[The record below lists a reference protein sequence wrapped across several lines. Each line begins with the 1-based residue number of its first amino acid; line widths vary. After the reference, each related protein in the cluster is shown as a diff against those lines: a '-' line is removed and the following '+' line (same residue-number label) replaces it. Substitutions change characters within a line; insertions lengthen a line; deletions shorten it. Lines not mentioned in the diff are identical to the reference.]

1 MNLNANTTPTLLPP
15 FTMHHRGNLP
25 VPIRLSRRSRSNR
38 ENRPPRP
45 EDRASAQLSARR
57 IHPLL
62 ARNPR
67 PKPIGTERLQLR
79 QRTDAGPQY
88 GADGG
93 GSQTASAACQK
104 GHASKPYDRPLG
116 AHLRRCLLDPLT
128 HPTIELADD
137 DEGAALR
144 ARTAHHSYLCGHSHC
159 YACIRRRLAEDFN
172 CPVCFEVM
180 YQAPFRQ
187 YAEEQ
192 SLAAEYPWWVAP
204 GPGEYNWVDVVF
216 PEPSKVVAV
225 DSHSQSA
232 TVIVLKEEIAGC
244 HSLLPHP
251 APHAAAHKSSRPK
264 MPRFAAVVDVDFG
277 EDPRETT
284 TVIADHGVYF
294 SADGRRRQEEYLN
307 VTHKKRRVQPSE
319 LADLYGHWIPVPE
332 DGYDGL
338 EGVGSNSLSPLDAV
352 TSVATKKRKLY
363 ASSDDP
369 MSLWRPLKAKF
380 ADERLRHAGLGD
392 DFYDPKCAHCKTPY
406 VKHTGRIFKCHDCG
420 QFLQCTTCCLSH
432 HALTPLHVIK
442 EWNGEFWIEASLT
455 ALGLVYQLGH
465 GGFPCVVPDDKIYKM
480 VVIEAPI
487 IHQLHIKYCKCSKSD
502 DTDNVEQLLR
512 NACNFVH
519 AIERAT
525 NATASTGMTWLPD
538 RYKQFQ
544 RMARQWGFIERVRRA
559 GLPLKPGGLEDVEAG
574 SCAVT
579 CWGCPYEGRNI
590 PDNWRDVDPQSR
602 FLYMLMVAVDTNFRL
617 KNRMRAN
624 QVDDPSLGPG
634 WGYWVEPQRY
644 THHLKKYIGEKN
656 LSTCIAFAALL
667 QKDTRITTGPRSSG
681 VGGCVCARHECVRP
695 TGMGDLQKGERYF
708 NMDYIVASALFGFS
722 LMLLTISYNIA
733 CQWKKN
739 LPERNDNLPKKLR
752 LPLKDI
758 TLQCALPVW
767 HAGSH
772 NEECEKDNS
781 LSYKVGVGKSDGEG
795 VERVWSVLNPSA
807 NHMKDAG
814 RGQRAD
820 SLEDKIDNHN
830 FLKILDK
837 RKLIVAIAERDRQ
850 VAAFKEVSA
859 TIEAPVKKLWK
870 KQINDWLEKPDSHP
884 NPYTLPRKDCS
895 TEAEVHLE
903 VKKDEDTALAGGS
916 SPLQG
921 RSATA
926 LLIAGMQIEEAQ
938 CVTYLLAAGFRANKI
953 DRRRI
958 IADTAGTA
966 LMTADAESKLQD
978 WRHALLVKIDK
989 FRELQRV
996 YMPGAAAVIAASEA
1010 RCDSDTPAPKA
1021 EKIKLFMPSE
1031 MPSHAADPL
1040 RGCMKGLLDMES
1052 KLRVAQCGNALVKLR
1067 ARLHAKRHFIMFR
1080 NEHVTGQIQAT
1091 KARTLIGQIGERVD
1105 ACAAKYRHARAA
1117 LIKLSGVAPAQFLE
1131 LRPQDIQLDS
1141 DAGESDA
1148 AARKKL
1154 AMISFEAHNVLDM
1167 DCAVRVEW
1175 ARARARKTRW
1185 EEEVMLLREEMQ
1197 RVLRYLGWQA
1207 TWWREHVSARTDNLS
1222 PDIAAGI
1229 HAYALQQGDLHERLA
1244 AFFKAKWN
1252 MPALTAA
1259 QRLVALEEAAE
1270 DEEADLAAFFQ

>member
-1 MNLNANTTPTLLPP
+1 
-15 FTMHHRGNLP
+15 
-25 VPIRLSRRSRSNR
+25 
-38 ENRPPRP
+38 
-45 EDRASAQLSARR
+45 
-57 IHPLL
+57 
-62 ARNPR
+62 
-67 PKPIGTERLQLR
+67 
-79 QRTDAGPQY
+79 
-88 GADGG
+88 
-93 GSQTASAACQK
+93 
-104 GHASKPYDRPLG
+104 
-116 AHLRRCLLDPLT
+116 
-128 HPTIELADD
+128 
-137 DEGAALR
+137 
-144 ARTAHHSYLCGHSHC
+144 
-159 YACIRRRLAEDFN
+159 
-172 CPVCFEVM
+172 
-180 YQAPFRQ
+180 
-187 YAEEQ
+187 
-192 SLAAEYPWWVAP
+192 
-204 GPGEYNWVDVVF
+204 
-216 PEPSKVVAV
+216 
-225 DSHSQSA
+225 
-232 TVIVLKEEIAGC
+232 
-244 HSLLPHP
+244 
-251 APHAAAHKSSRPK
+251 

-319 LADLYGHWIPVPE
+319 LADSYGHWIPVPE

-338 EGVGSNSLSPLDAV
+338 EGVSSNSLSPLDAV
-352 TSVATKKRKLY
+352 TSVATKKRKIY

-502 DTDNVEQLLR
+502 DADNVEQLLR
-512 NACNFVH
+512 NAWYPATVTDPATCATFKTLDAYRLYNVVGNMNASDFVH
-519 AIERAT
+519 AMERAT

-544 RMARQWGFIERVRRA
+544 RMARQWGFIERVQRA

-602 FLYMLMVAVDTNFRL
+602 FLYMLMVAVDANFRL

-624 QVDDPSLGPG
+624 EVDDPSLGPG

-644 THHLKKYIGEKN
+644 TRHLKKYIGEKD

-667 QKDTRITTGPRSSG
+667 QKDTRITTGLRSSG

-695 TGMGDLQKGERYF
+695 TGMGDLQKGERYS

-722 LMLLTISYNIA
+722 LMLLTISYDIA

-795 VERVWSVLNPSA
+795 VERVWSVLNPAA
-807 NHMKDAG
+807 NHTKDAG

-830 FLKILDK
+830 FLKNIGQGDALQ

-884 NPYTLPRKDCS
+884 NPYTLPRKDCP
-895 TEAEVHLE
+895 TEAEVRLE

-938 CVTYLLAAGFRANKI
+938 
-953 DRRRI
+953 RRI

-978 WRHALLVKIDK
+978 WRRALLVKIDK

-1010 RCDSDTPAPKA
+1010 RRDSDTPAPKA

-1131 LRPQDIQLDS
+1131 LRPQDIQLDG

-1154 AMISFEAHNVLDM
+1154 AMISAGRGARAPRNAPGASRRTMSWIWTAVGALD
-1167 DCAVRVEW
+1167 DEEVRLHESVRVEW

-1185 EEEVMLLREEMQ
+1185 EEEVMLLREEMR